1 MAPLDDSKVARTN
14 GKRVVTIASRRLQSG
29 MEMEMVSVSDM
40 AKSLDLAYCDFVQ
53 VATEY
58 QELCDEQQADGTYTT
73 VNRLKLDQYEA
84 QVKRVYRDAISSY
97 RTYTAR
103 LVTQPVMPQPV
114 VRPVPS
120 TPVYLKKRDI
130 PKLSG
135 NRKDWP
141 EFKAVW
147 EKLVVQ
153 ALPDKIALAVELK
166 QACKEGS
173 AYQEIFTI
181 VATSS
186 DAYQNMWDSLCQH
199 FDNVTLSVAS
209 ALDEVND
216 FRHTREEDYEGVVKL
231 IRQVESIYQ
240 QLQVLDQV
248 KLVSNREVN
257 LMMSYFPPLM
267 RKEWAEHHF
276 KLDVAQQ
283 LTPFE
288 SCHKFLCEKIK
299 IAKHMADTEH
309 FLKSQ
314 KQNVTKCHK
323 PVAKSAFTTNVKQ
336 QSVLKCCV
344 HESGGHSTA
353 VCRQFAAL
361 SVQERRD

>member
-1 MAPLDDSKVARTN
+1 MAPLDDSKVTRIN
-14 GKRVVTIASRRLQSG
+14 GKRVVTIAMRRLQSG
-29 MEMEMVSVSDM
+29 VEMEMDSVSDM

-58 QELCDEQQADGTYTT
+58 WELCDEQQADDNYTT
-73 VNRLKLDQYEA
+73 VNGLNLDQYEA
-84 QVKRVYRDAISSY
+84 QVKRMYRDAISSY
-97 RTYTAR
+97 RTYAAG

-130 PKLSG
+130 PKFSG

-147 EKLVVQ
+147 EKLVVS
-153 ALPDKIALAVELK
+153 ALPDKIALDVELK

-181 VATSS
+181 AATSS

-199 FDNVTLSVAS
+199 FNNVTLSDAS
-209 ALDEVND
+209 ALDEIND

-240 QLQVLDQV
+240 QLHVLGQV
-248 KLVSNREVN
+248 KLVSNPEVN

-267 RKEWAEHHF
+267 RK
-276 KLDVAQQ
+276 
-283 LTPFE
+283 
-288 SCHKFLCEKIK
+288 
-299 IAKHMADTEH
+299 
-309 FLKSQ
+309 
-314 KQNVTKCHK
+314 
-323 PVAKSAFTTNVKQ
+323 
-336 QSVLKCCV
+336 
-344 HESGGHSTA
+344 
-353 VCRQFAAL
+353 
-361 SVQERRD
+361 